1 MVEVMPNS
9 DREVDDKDVPTILL
23 YLLSFFISPSLPW
36 PCGDVKPVI
45 NRVVDRVLS

>member
-23 YLLSFFISPSLPW
+23 SLFLSYQSLAPLALRR
-36 PCGDVKPVI
+36 CQACY
-45 NRVVDRVLS
+45 R